1 MRGALAIVGLLAAAS
16 CSRNETSAP
25 PKVAE
30 GPEHV
35 ECALGPGTAFAKDCA
50 IERSRDGETYK
61 MILRHPD
68 GGFRRLEVDA
78 NNTIVAADGAD
89 AAQIVLNGTIAEVT
103 VGEDRY
109 RIPLQPREPAPP
121 AAGDAAKP

>member
-1 MRGALAIVGLLAAAS
+1 MRVALLIGLALLGG
-16 CSRNETSAP
+16 CSKAEAP

-35 ECALGPGTAFAKDCA
+35 DCALGPGTTFAKNCA
-50 IERSRDGETYK
+50 IERSKQGETYK

-78 NNTIVAADGAD
+78 TNTIVAADGAD
-89 AAQIVLNGTIAEVT
+89 AAQIVLNGTVAEVT

-109 RIPLQPREPAPP
+109 RIPLEARTPAS
-121 AAGDAAKP
+121 AASDAAQP